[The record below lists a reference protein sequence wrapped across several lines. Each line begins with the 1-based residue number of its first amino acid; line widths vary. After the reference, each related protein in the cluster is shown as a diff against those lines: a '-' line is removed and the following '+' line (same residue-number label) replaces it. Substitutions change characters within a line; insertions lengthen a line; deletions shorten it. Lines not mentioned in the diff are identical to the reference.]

1 MYLCLMKFAVIG
13 SGNVAWHYSKMWSD
27 AGFTLTKAYAR
38 NIEKW
43 KICYADFPE
52 VAFSELSE
60 IHHDVDFVLLA
71 VTDHQIVPVS
81 QQLHQDAVIFH
92 PSGATDAAAINQK
105 NWGVI
110 WGIYSFVKGQA
121 LDYAKIPFCI
131 EGSNELT
138 VQLIE
143 KIMHSIS
150 PAVYRTRL
158 EQRQKAHIAAVFGNN
173 FITLLLQTSFEV
185 LKEANLPVDLV
196 TPTLMQLATNVQHQ
210 TPETLQT
217 GPAKRGDFS
226 TLTKHLAILSDR
238 PDWKSIY
245 LHLTNEL
252 LKKYGHREL

>member
-105 NWGVI
+105 IGA
-110 WGIYSFVKGQA
+110 SFGEFTLSSK
-121 LDYAKIPFCI
+121 D
-131 EGSNELT
+131 
-138 VQLIE
+138 
-143 KIMHSIS
+143 
-150 PAVYRTRL
+150 RRW
-158 EQRQKAHIAAVFGNN
+158 
-173 FITLLLQTSFEV
+173 ITLKYHFAS
-185 LKEANLPVDLV
+185 KEAMN
-196 TPTLMQLATNVQHQ
+196 TPYN
-210 TPETLQT
+210 
-217 GPAKRGDFS
+217 
-226 TLTKHLAILSDR
+226 
-238 PDWKSIY
+238 
-245 LHLTNEL
+245 
-252 LKKYGHREL
+252 